1 MERSHG
7 SLRFALRYWLH
18 DPALDDPTDTAV
30 RVRLYAAL
38 QRAGLQLASPETVV
52 RNIHESTHHDAVVE
66 ARDVAR
72 RPSALARVSV
82 FSGLS
87 SSELDTLALRLVQAL
102 EAVDN
107 QLAHPEQVTSDK
119 LMIRILNFFGVSN
132 VAQ

>member
-1 MERSHG
+1 MSHS

-30 RVRLYAAL
+30 RVHLYAAL

-107 QLAHPEQVTSDK
+107 QLAHPEQVTGDK

>member
-1 MERSHG
+1 
-7 SLRFALRYWLH
+7 
-18 DPALDDPTDTAV
+18 
-30 RVRLYAAL
+30 
-38 QRAGLQLASPETVV
+38 V

-72 RPSALARVSV
+72 RRSALARVSV
-82 FSGLS
+82 LSGLS